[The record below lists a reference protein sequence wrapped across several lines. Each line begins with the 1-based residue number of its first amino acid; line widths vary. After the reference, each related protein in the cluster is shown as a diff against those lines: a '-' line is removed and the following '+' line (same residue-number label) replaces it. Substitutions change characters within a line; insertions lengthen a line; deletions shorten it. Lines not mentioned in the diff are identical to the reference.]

1 MGKNTKKQIDNIE
14 DSQNNLN
21 QGLFGLLPIKQKSV
35 IAEFTAEKISS
46 DGGLLILRE
55 VENQIGIIQS
65 IANCITD
72 NRHPSYVE
80 HPLYELLA
88 QRVYQISAGYEDAND
103 CNYLKDDPI
112 LKMCVG
118 QLPETGKSLASQP
131 TMSRFENQ
139 PTRTELYNI
148 AVAFAEQF
156 VRSYTSEPQ
165 VIILDCDDT
174 NSDTYGGQQLTLFND
189 YYGEYCYMPL
199 HIYEGL
205 SGKLIT
211 TILKPGRRSKGA
223 DVFAILKR
231 LISLLR
237 KHWKNTTIVVRG
249 DGHFASKE
257 LMDWAHDQRKIRFMT
272 GLTGNSLLHKLSE
285 VKVKSAESMFKQTG
299 KPVKLYHSF
308 QYQASSWEYSQ
319 RVIVKIEVNSMGTNI
334 RYIVTD
340 LHEYRTKELYEKGYC
355 ARGGMELRIKEH
367 KLYLQSDRMSC
378 NRFFAN
384 QMRLFLHSA
393 AYVLIHTLQKELLRG
408 TEYYNATME
417 TIKLRL
423 IKTATRVLELKT
435 KIKVQFPIEFPTKT
449 TFSTCMQ
456 AFEILRC

>member
-1 MGKNTKKQIDNIE
+1 MSKNTKKQIDLTQVN
-14 DSQNNLN
+14 QNN
-21 QGLFGLLPIKQKSV
+21 FKEDMIGLLPINRKPV
-35 IAEFTAEKISS
+35 IASFSGEKISS
-46 DGGLLILRE
+46 DGGLLILKE

-65 IANCITD
+65 ITNCITD
-72 NRHPSYVE
+72 SRHPSYVD
-80 HPLYELLA
+80 HSLKELIS
-88 QRVYQISAGYEDAND
+88 QRVYQIAAGYEDAND
-103 CNYLKDDPI
+103 CNYLKDDAV

-118 QLPETGKSLASQP
+118 RLPETGKPLASQS

-139 PTRTELYNI
+139 PTRSDLYKI
-148 AVAFAEQF
+148 AEAFVQQF
-156 VRSYTSEPQ
+156 IKSYPSEPTL
-165 VIILDCDDT
+165 IILDCDDT
-174 NSDTYGGQQLTLFND
+174 NADTHGGQQLSLFND

-231 LISLLR
+231 LICLLR

-249 DGHFASKE
+249 DGHFASKD
-257 LMDWAHDQRKIRFMT
+257 LMDWSHDQKNIRFLT
-272 GLTGNSLLHKLSE
+272 GLTGNRLLNKLSAVTVE
-285 VKVKSAESMFKQTG
+285 SAKSAFKQTG
-299 KPVKLYHSF
+299 KAVKRYHSF
-308 QYQASSWEYSQ
+308 EYKAESWKCPQ
-319 RVIVKIEVNSMGTNI
+319 RVIVKVEVNSMGTNI

-340 LHEYRTKELYEKGYC
+340 LREFRTQSLYEIGYC

-378 NRFFAN
+378 SRFFAN

-408 TEYYNATME
+408 TEYCNATME
-417 TIKLRL
+417 TIKLR
-423 IKTATRVLELKT
+423 IVKIATRVLEQKT
-435 KIKVQFPIEFPTKT
+435 KIKVHFPIEFPSKRI
-449 TFSTCMQ
+449 FSTCLE
-456 AFEILRC
+456 AFEMLRC